1 MNNQIIQN
9 KPNFRKAKMVVT
21 AVYTMA
27 NNNEQRTVNYS
38 KQTQSNPIL
47 SASGGF
53 KRYAYCSDL
62 LLSLERKVRMSE
74 SQFKRGVIYPV
85 SKGYARVA

>member
-1 MNNQIIQN
+1 MNNELRTIQN
-9 KPNFRKAKMVVT
+9 KPN
-21 AVYTMA
+21 
-27 NNNEQRTVNYS
+27 
-38 KQTQSNPIL
+38 QTQSCPPSCLAGL

>member
-1 MNNQIIQN
+1 MQN
-9 KPNFRKAKMVVT
+9 KPNFQNFQMFVKLVKSRN
-21 AVYTMA
+21 Y
-27 NNNEQRTVNYS
+27 NYEQRTMNYELLF
-38 KQTQSNPIL
+38 KNKPNQTQSCPPLCLAGL

-74 SQFKRGVIYPV
+74 
-85 SKGYARVA
+85 